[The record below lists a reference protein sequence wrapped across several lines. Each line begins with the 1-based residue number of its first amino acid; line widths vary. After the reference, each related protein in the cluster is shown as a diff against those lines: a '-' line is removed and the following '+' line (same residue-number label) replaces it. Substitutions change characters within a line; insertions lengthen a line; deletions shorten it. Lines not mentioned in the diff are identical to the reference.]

1 MDLDEARQAAS
12 QATEQQKNNNASL
25 QDEAGETFEFYAKIK
40 QDFYHG
46 IQIDI

>member
-25 QDEAGETFEFYAKIK
+25 QDEAGETFEFYAKMK
-40 QDFYHG
+40 MKSWDTNRHLM
-46 IQIDI
+46 